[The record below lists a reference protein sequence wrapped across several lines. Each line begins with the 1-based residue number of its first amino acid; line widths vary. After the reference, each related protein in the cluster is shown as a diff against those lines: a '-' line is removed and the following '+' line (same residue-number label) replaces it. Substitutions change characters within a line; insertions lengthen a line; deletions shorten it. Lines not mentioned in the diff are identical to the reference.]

1 MWYFGEKFR
10 PVGRRGRET
19 GKSGLPGAA
28 GLRCRAAQ
36 PHTDPRAR
44 AGEKRGIVCE
54 IRKESVTAR
63 RGRFA
68 APGGKSADGRRAG
81 RGCDAGRRVS
91 AFVPQHGIGEKPR
104 TNKKSPR
111 RGAGRQKQDYS
122 SSAGA
127 SEAAGAGSSGRTT
140 SRTAAAMASADRP

>member
-1 MWYFGEKFR
+1 MRQDGAAAYR
-10 PVGRRGRET
+10 SPRRG
-19 GKSGLPGAA
+19 GG
-28 GLRCRAAQ
+28 
-36 PHTDPRAR
+36 
-44 AGEKRGIVCE
+44 KRGIAYE
-54 IRKESVTAR
+54 AWKESVTAR

-68 APGGKSADGRRAG
+68 APGGESAGGRESG
-81 RGCDAGRRVS
+81 RGCDAGRRS
-91 AFVPQHGIGEKPR
+91 PGFVPQHGTGGKPR